1 MARLIDSLVARLLA
15 LAFALNAC
23 CAHAAGTPQHG
34 FEPPAGIG
42 GPIELIDQK
51 GERFSLARVAGRPA
65 LVFFGLIHCGSTC
78 PAALGTARQVLDQ
91 FDAGRAPSVVFVTL
105 DPLNDSPDVL
115 RKYLG
120 NVDARVIGLTGDPM
134 RVERTAE
141 RFGVGLRVQSSG
153 AIDHSAMWYLL
164 DGMGR
169 VRRVYRHTTPA
180 ADLVADV
187 LALQT
192 P

>member
-1 MARLIDSLVARLLA
+1 MPSVIDTLAPRLLA
-15 LAFALNAC
+15 LAFALGAC
-23 CAHAAGTPQHG
+23 AAYAAGGPRHG
-34 FEPPAGIG
+34 FEPPAGVG

-51 GERFSLARVAGRPA
+51 GERFSLARVAGKPA

-78 PAALGTARQVLDQ
+78 PAALGTASQVLDQ
-91 FDAGRAPSVVFVTL
+91 VDAARAPSVVFVTL

-115 RKYLG
+115 RKFLA

-134 RVERTAE
+134 RIERTAE
-141 RFGVGLRVQSSG
+141 RFGVGLRVQAG
-153 AIDHSAMWYLL
+153 GIDHSAMWYLL
-164 DGMGR
+164 DAEGR

-187 LALQT
+187 LALQS

>member
-1 MARLIDSLVARLLA
+1 MLASRVAALA
-15 LAFALNAC
+15 LTLFAFG
-23 CAHAAGTPQHG
+23 AHAAGTPRHG
-34 FEPPAGIG
+34 FEPPAGVG
-42 GPIELIDQK
+42 GPIELTDQK
-51 GERFSLARVAGRPA
+51 GERFSLARVAGKPA

-91 FDAGRAPSVVFVTL
+91 VDASRAPSVVFVTL

-115 RKYLG
+115 RKFLA
-120 NVDARVIGLTGDPM
+120 NVDERLIGLTGDPM
-134 RVERTAE
+134 RIERTAE
-141 RFGVGLRVQSSG
+141 RFGVGLRVLTG
-153 AIDHSAMWYLL
+153 GVDHSAMWYLL
-164 DGMGR
+164 DGTGR

-187 LALQT
+187 LALQS

>member
-1 MARLIDSLVARLLA
+1 MPSVIDTLAPRLLA
-15 LAFALNAC
+15 LAFALVICVAY
-23 CAHAAGTPQHG
+23 AAGGPRHG
-34 FEPPAGIG
+34 FEPPAGVG
-42 GPIELIDQK
+42 GPIELIDQQ
-51 GERFSLARVAGRPA
+51 GERFSLARIAGKPA

-91 FDAGRAPSVVFVTL
+91 VDAARAPSVVFVTL

-115 RKYLG
+115 RKFLA

-134 RVERTAE
+134 RIERTAE
-141 RFGVGLRVQSSG
+141 RFGVGLRVQAG
-153 AIDHSAMWYLL
+153 GIDHSAMWYLL
-164 DGMGR
+164 DAEGR

-187 LALQT
+187 LALQS